1 MLLLVAGLVL
11 FLGIHL
17 VPVFPALR
25 AGLVARWGEGRYKT
39 LFSAVSGVG
48 LALIVVG
55 FALAPR
61 QVPLFAPWPAAIA
74 IAPAAI
80 ALALVL
86 VAAGNLKGYIR
97 QVVRHPMLAGTL
109 IWSGVHLLANG
120 DVASTLL
127 FGAFFAWA
135 AIDLVSAIA
144 RRAVKAFTPRLVHD
158 AIALAG
164 GAGAAFAFAYLHR
177 ILFGVRV
184 MPFGL

>member
-1 MLLLVAGLVL
+1 MLLLAAGLAV

-17 VPVFPALR
+17 VPVFPAFR
-25 AGLVARWGEGRYKT
+25 AGLVARWGEARYKS
-39 LFSAVSGVG
+39 LFSAVSGIG
-48 LALIVVG
+48 LLMIVAG
-55 FALAPR
+55 FAFAPR

-74 IAPAAI
+74 MAPAAV

-86 VAAGNLKGYIR
+86 VAAGNLQGYIR
-97 QVVRHPMLAGTL
+97 QGVRHPMLAGTL
-109 IWSGVHLLANG
+109 IWSGVHFLANG

-144 RRAVKAFTPRLVHD
+144 RRAVKTFTPRLAHD
-158 AIALAG
+158 AIAIGGGVGLAL
-164 GAGAAFAFAYLHR
+164 AAAWLHR

-184 MPFGL
+184 VPFGL

>member
-17 VPVFPALR
+17 FPVFPAFR
-25 AGLVARWGEGRYKT
+25 AGLIARWGEGRYKGM
-39 LFSAVSGVG
+39 FSAASGIG

-61 QVPLFAPWPAAIA
+61 QVPLFAPSPTATA
-74 IAPAAI
+74 IAPAVV

-86 VAAGNLKGYIR
+86 VAAGNVQGHLR
-97 QVVRHPMLAGTL
+97 RVVQHPMLVGTL
-109 IWSGVHLLANG
+109 LWSGVHFLANG

-144 RRAVKAFTPRLVHD
+144 RRAVKTFTPRLAHD
-158 AIALAG
+158 VIAIVGGVGLALA
-164 GAGAAFAFAYLHR
+164 AAWLHR

-184 MPFGL
+184 VPFGL